1 MQVTVRFNGVHRG
14 VDLRDLETI
23 MRTAIE
29 RVTYRVKQICLYIED
44 VNGPRGGLDKQ
55 CRCVV
60 HLRRL
65 PPVVIRDRD
74 DNLYALVHRVADRA
88 AQTLRRKKDLANS
101 RSVESYGNLLH
112 TEET

>member
-1 MQVTVRFNGVHRG
+1 MRVTIRFNGVHRG
-14 VDLRDLETI
+14 IDLRDLETI

-74 DNLYALVHRVADRA
+74 VDLYALVHRVADRA
-88 AQTLRRKKDLANS
+88 AQTLRRKKDLAMS
-101 RSVESYGNLLH
+101 RTIKSYGDSIQ
-112 TEET
+112 TEE